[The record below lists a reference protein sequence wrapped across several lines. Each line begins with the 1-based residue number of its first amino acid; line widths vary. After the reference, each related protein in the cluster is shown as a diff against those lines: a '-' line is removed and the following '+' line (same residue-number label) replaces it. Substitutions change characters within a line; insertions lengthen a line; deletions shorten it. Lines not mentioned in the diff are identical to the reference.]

1 MFGQNLVKFVQ
12 GLAKANQKSPTAGTF
27 WPGTPIS
34 DMIVGK
40 AHVSE
45 LPRQNVQGASTSQ
58 PPRQDLFSGIL
69 SKPQTGTP
77 TYLPSTGG
85 QSAGG
90 GGGSIGNFDVPQGD
104 SGDGNYV
111 NELRNVFSNLRSSIG
126 SMMPNLENT
135 YNTVKA
141 DIEGGIN
148 RAKQV
153 YGERKEDVNKGFGEN
168 LRSLLLSDRELGE
181 KNRNVYSGLNALDS
195 SSYGDAEIKR
205 NQNVFDTQSKLIA
218 DKERQLRE
226 AEREYGAYEAEGNRA
241 LAQAASEWMQAKSA
255 LQQALAQND
264 LNEAA
269 AIQNAMNDIKA
280 RAQQT
285 QDTINAFK
293 LNLAQM
299 QAQGTNVIG
308 NLQKLGADS
317 LNNIFSGFM
326 QNTFQPSM
334 ARLTIPQ
341 GGVKGAGF
349 IGRSKAEDELKKLQG
364 LPTPNISF

>member
-1 MFGQNLVKFVQ
+1 MFGQMLRNIVGSSV
-12 GLAKANQKSPTAGTF
+12 ANYGRALKLPEF
-27 WPGTPIS
+27 NIS
-34 DMIVGK
+34 ERIVGK
-40 AHVSE
+40 AHAAE
-45 LPRQNVQGASTSQ
+45 LPRQNVQGTTTSQ
-58 PPRQDLFSGIL
+58 APRQDLFSDIL
-69 SKPQTGTP
+69 SRPQTGTP
-77 TYLPSTGG
+77 TILPSTGG

-90 GGGSIGNFDVPQGD
+90 SSGGGGSFDFGTPQGNPE
-104 SGDGNYV
+104 DGNYV

-126 SMMPNLENT
+126 GMLPNLENT

-153 YGERKEDVNKGFGEN
+153 FGERKEDVNRGFGEN